1 MNRVPNAAKR
11 AATLLGL
18 ATGAVLLAAT
28 AAQAAPAAPAAAEG
42 SALSASVSASVSA
55 VTLQPGAAAPAGVN
69 GDPRAHIDDTSEW
82 NTIASRPLPSGG
94 QL

>member
-1 MNRVPNAAKR
+1 MNSVPNAAKR

-18 ATGAVLLAAT
+18 TTGAVLLAAT
-28 AAQAAPAAPAAAEG
+28 AAQAAPAAAEG
-42 SALSASVSASVSA
+42 SALSASVSAA
-55 VTLQPGAAAPAGVN
+55 TLQPGAAVLAGVN

>member
-42 SALSASVSASVSA
+42 SALAASVAA
-55 VTLQPGAAAPAGVN
+55 ATLQPGAAALAGVN
-69 GDPRAHIDDTSEW
+69 GDPRVHIDETNEW

>member
-18 ATGAVLLAAT
+18 ATGAVLLAAP
-28 AAQAAPAAPAAAEG
+28 AAQAAPAGAEG
-42 SALSASVSASVSA
+42 SARVSASA
-55 VTLQPGAAAPAGVN
+55 VTFQPGAAALAGVN
-69 GDPRAHIDDTSEW
+69 GDPRVHIDETNEW

>member
-42 SALSASVSASVSA
+42 SVRLSASVAA
-55 VTLQPGAAAPAGVN
+55 ATLQPGAAAAAGVN

>member
-18 ATGAVLLAAT
+18 ATGAVLLAAM
-28 AAQAAPAAPAAAEG
+28 AAQAAPAVAEG
-42 SALSASVSASVSA
+42 SALSASVSAA
-55 VTLQPGAAAPAGVN
+55 TLQPGAAAPARVN
-69 GDPRAHIDDTSEW
+69 GDPRVHIDETNEW